1 MEEEFDPYADL
12 YTPATPVVDKDLQDN
27 FVEPKE
33 PAELIFCVILSAVY
47 AGLARYCW
55 EGLWLSGN
63 WKLFL
68 NVEGFFITISLLAL
82 LLGLRP
88 YLAPSSLQLSG
99 HGIKYKA
106 PYWPQRR
113 SVNWSQVVKLFI
125 SPGLILVL
133 YRPQG
138 KLRGLIPMF
147 IQADYLADKKKVP
160 DSIKRFSPVAPVI
173 LPHANLLTRMI
184 FFGAYGALILWIL
197 WIIHS
202 SA

>member
-12 YTPATPVVDKDLQDN
+12 YPPTASAAVDKDVQDN
-27 FVEPKE
+27 FVEPRE
-33 PAELIFCVILSAVY
+33 PAELIFCIILSAVY

-68 NVEGFFITISLLAL
+68 NIEGFFITIALLAL

-88 YLAPSSLQLSG
+88 YLSPSSLQLSG
-99 HGIKYKA
+99 YGIKYRA

-113 SVNWSQVVKLFI
+113 SVNWTQVVRLYI

-138 KLRGLIPMF
+138 KDRGLIPMI
-147 IQADYLADKKKVP
+147 IQSDYLADKKKVP
-160 DSIKRFSPVAPVI
+160 DSIKRFSPVPPVI
-173 LPHANLLTRMI
+173 LPHANLLTRTI
-184 FFGAYGALILWIL
+184 FFTSYGALIIWIL
-197 WIIHS
+197 WILRG
-202 SA
+202 